1 MDEAVREQGGRILAL
16 DVGERRI
23 GVAITDPTGATAQPL
38 QTVVRTGQDGG
49 LTRLVAMIRRYDVKE
64 VVVGLPTRTGGEE
77 GPEARRVRAF
87 ARRLR
92 SLTGVPVVFV
102 DERYSTR
109 EAERILLAADLSRG
123 RRRKVLDHVAAAIV
137 LDTYL
142 ARRRVGAG
150 QGEAP

>member
-1 MDEAVREQGGRILAL
+1 MREQGGRILAL

>member
-1 MDEAVREQGGRILAL
+1 MREQGGRILAL

-102 DERYSTR
+102 DERYSTQ

>member
-1 MDEAVREQGGRILAL
+1 MGESVTQQAGRILAL
-16 DVGERRI
+16 DVGELRI
-23 GVAITDPTGATAQPL
+23 GVAISDPTGATAQPL
-38 QTVVRTGQDGG
+38 QTVVRTGGDDG
-49 LTRLVAMIRRYDVKE
+49 LTELVAIIQRYDVKE

-87 ARRLR
+87 ARRLQR
-92 SLTGVPVVFV
+92 LAGVPVVFV

-109 EAERILLAADLSRG
+109 EAERILLRADLSRD

-142 ARRRVGAG
+142 ARRRVRSG